1 MYYSMRKKGYYMAQV
16 KFIATDLV
24 KYTALEVKD
33 PNTLYFIGNGV
44 NQIFK
49 GDQCFSGG
57 VYETVDAFPEPDT
70 AKQNVLYVHKTTGE
84 VRFYDGSAFQ
94 TVVLPKATTI
104 SDDSTAAELA
114 TAKSVADYV
123 KDKIANLNTGALADR
138 VTAVEGKATANET
151 AIGIINGEGEG
162 SIKKA
167 AAEAKQAAID
177 AAAADATSKANKALE
192 DAKVDSATK
201 KTEAIEAAAAETTR
215 QVTAAKSE
223 LQANIDKKADKAT
236 TLEGYG
242 ITDAY
247 TKSAT
252 DAAIASA
259 VANAHHLKRE
269 IVAKLPE
276 VGSADENTIY
286 MVGTGAGSEDSA
298 YEEYMLINGAFE
310 RIGTSDVD
318 LSNYFTK
325 EQVTSAINTAKGE
338 AAADA
343 QSKANAAKEA
353 AIAAAA
359 IDATTKADAAKN
371 AAIAE
376 AGKKANKALED
387 AKTYSD
393 SLAKNYATAAQGA
406 KADSALQAADV
417 VEGTVNGAISVKGTS
432 VKVHGL
438 GTAAY
443 AATDAFATAAQG
455 TKADTAVQAN
465 DVISGTANGTISVK
479 GTDVAVKGLGSAAYQ
494 NSGAFDA
501 SGAAA
506 SALSEAKTYADTKK
520 TEAVNAA
527 AADATTKANNALA
540 SAKEYANGLIEWQTL

>member
-1 MYYSMRKKGYYMAQV
+1 MAQV

-24 KYTALEVKD
+24 KYKALTTKD

-57 VYETVDAFPEPDT
+57 VYEMVEAFPATDT

-84 VRFYDGSAFQ
+84 VRFYDGTAFQ

-104 SDDSTAAELA
+104 SDASTAAELA

-123 KDKIANLNTGALADR
+123 KATIKNLNTGALADR
-138 VTAVEGKATANET
+138 VTAVESKAAANET
-151 AIGIINGEGEG
+151 AIGVINGEGEG

-167 AAEAKQAAID
+167 AADAKQAAID
-177 AAAADATSKANKALE
+177 AAATDATSKADKALE
-192 DAKVDSATK
+192 DAKADSATK
-201 KTEAIEAAAAETTR
+201 KTEAIEAATAETTK
-215 QVTAAKSE
+215 QVGAAKTE

-236 TLEGYG
+236 TLAGYG
-242 ITDAY
+242 IADAY
-247 TKSAT
+247 TKDEANT
-252 DAAIASA
+252 AIAAA

-269 IVAKLPE
+269 IVSVLPE
-276 VGSADENTIY
+276 VFEANEDTIY
-286 MVGTGAGSEDSA
+286 MVPDAGSADAAGSNKSV
-298 YEEYMLINGAFE
+298 YTEYMLVNGAFE

-325 EQVTSAINTAKGE
+325 DQVTGAITTAKSE
-338 AAADA
+338 AATDAQTKADA
-343 QSKANAAKEA
+343 AKDA

-359 IDATTKADAAKN
+359 IDATTKADAAQA
-371 AAIAE
+371 AAITE
-376 AGKKANKALED
+376 AGKKADKALED
-387 AKTYSD
+387 AKAYSD
-393 SLAKNYATAAQGA
+393 GLAKNYATAAQGA

-417 VEGTVNGAISVKGTS
+417 VEGTVNGAISVKGAP

-443 AATDAFATAAQG
+443 AATDDFATAAQG
-455 TKADTAVQAN
+455 AKADSAVQAA
-465 DVISGTANGTISVK
+465 DIISGTANGTISIK
-479 GTDVAVKGLGSAAYQ
+479 GKDVAVKGLGSAAYQ

-506 SALSEAKTYADTKK
+506 GALSEAKTYADTKK
-520 TEAVNAA
+520 TEAVDAA

>member
-1 MYYSMRKKGYYMAQV
+1 MAQV

-24 KYTALEVKD
+24 KYNSLEVKD

-57 VYETVDAFPEPDT
+57 VYEMVDAFPEPDT

-123 KDKIANLNTGALADR
+123 KTTIANLNTGALADR
-138 VTAVEGKATANET
+138 VTAVEGKAAANEA
-151 AIGIINGEGEG
+151 AIGVINGEGEG

-167 AAEAKQAAID
+167 AADAKQAAIE
-177 AAAADATSKANKALE
+177 AAAADATSKADKALE
-192 DAKVDSATK
+192 DAKADSATK

-215 QVTAAKSE
+215 QVDAAKTE
-223 LQANIDKKADKAT
+223 LQSNIDKKADKAT
-236 TLEGYG
+236 TLAGYG
-242 ITDAY
+242 IEDAY
-247 TKSAT
+247 TKTEVDSNITA
-252 DAAIASA
+252 A

-269 IVAKLPE
+269 IVAQLPDVSDANE
-276 VGSADENTIY
+276 DTIY
-286 MVGTGAGSEDSA
+286 MVPDAGDAGAAGSSNSV
-298 YEEYMLINGAFE
+298 YTEYMLINGAFE
-310 RIGTSDVD
+310 RIGTSDAD
-318 LSNYFTK
+318 LNNYFTK

-338 AAADA
+338 AASDAQTKADA
-343 QSKANAAKEA
+343 AKDA

-359 IDATTKADAAKN
+359 EDATTKADAAKD

-376 AGKKANKALED
+376 AGKKADKALED
-387 AKTYSD
+387 AKAYSD
-393 SLAKNYATAAQGA
+393 GLSKNYATAAQGA

-432 VKVHGL
+432 VNVHGL

-443 AATDAFATAAQG
+443 AATDDFATAAQG
-455 TKADTAVQAN
+455 TKADTAVQAS

-494 NSGAFDA
+494 NSGDFDT

-506 SALSEAKTYADTKK
+506 GALSEAKTYADTKK
-520 TEAVNAA
+520 SEAVEAA
-527 AADATTKANNALA
+527 GADATTKANNALA
-540 SAKEYANGLIEWQTL
+540 SAKEYANGLIEWGTL

>member
-1 MYYSMRKKGYYMAQV
+1 MAQV

-24 KYTALEVKD
+24 KYKALAKKD

-57 VYETVDAFPEPDT
+57 VYEMVDAFPETHT

-84 VRFYDGSAFQ
+84 VRFYDGTVFQ

-104 SDDSTAAELA
+104 SDASTAAELA

-123 KDKIANLNTGALADR
+123 KTTIANLNTGALADR
-138 VTAVEGKATANET
+138 VTAVEGKAAANET
-151 AIGIINGEGEG
+151 AIGVINGEGEG

-167 AAEAKQAAID
+167 AADAKQAAID
-177 AAAADATSKANKALE
+177 AAATDATTKADKALE
-192 DAKVDSATK
+192 DAKADSATK
-201 KTEAIEAAAAETTR
+201 KTEAIEAAAAETTN
-215 QVTAAKSE
+215 QVNAAKTE
-223 LQANIDKKADKAT
+223 LQDNIDAKADKAT
-236 TLEGYG
+236 TLAGYG
-242 ITDAY
+242 IADAY
-247 TKSAT
+247 TKDEANT
-252 DAAIASA
+252 AIATA

-269 IVAKLPE
+269 IVSVLPE
-276 VGSADENTIY
+276 VSEANEDTIY
-286 MVGTGAGSEDSA
+286 MVPDAGSTDAAGSNKSV
-298 YEEYMLINGAFE
+298 YTEYMLVNGAFE

-325 EQVTSAINTAKGE
+325 EQVTGAIATAKDE

-343 QSKANAAKEA
+343 QTKADAAKDA

-359 IDATTKADAAKN
+359 TDATTKADAAQA
-371 AAIAE
+371 AAITE
-376 AGKKANKALED
+376 AGKKADKALKD
-387 AKTYSD
+387 AKAYSD
-393 SLAKNYATAAQGA
+393 GLAKNYATAAQGA

-417 VEGTVNGAISVKGTS
+417 VEGTVNGAISVKGAP

-443 AATDAFATAAQG
+443 AATDDFATAAQG
-455 TKADTAVQAN
+455 AKADSAVQAA

-506 SALSEAKTYADTKK
+506 GALSKAKTYADTKK
-520 TEAVNAA
+520 TEAVDAA

-540 SAKEYANGLIEWQTL
+540 SAKEYAQGLIEWGTL